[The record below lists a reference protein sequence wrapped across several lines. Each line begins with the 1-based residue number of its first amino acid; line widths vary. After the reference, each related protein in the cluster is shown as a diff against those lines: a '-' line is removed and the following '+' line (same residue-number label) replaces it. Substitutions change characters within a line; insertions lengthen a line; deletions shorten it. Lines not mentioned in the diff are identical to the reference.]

1 MKTDPKG
8 IGNSLASELMK
19 LSESLA
25 ARLQQL
31 RQQSIETDHRVSAT
45 IATAKELKT
54 RLELI
59 DIKYPE
65 Q

>member
-1 MKTDPKG
+1 MQP
-8 IGNSLASELMK
+8 
-19 LSESLA
+19 SESFAVRLQ
-25 ARLQQL
+25 RLQQ
-31 RQQSIETDHRVSAT
+31 QSTETDSRVSAT
-45 IATAKELKT
+45 IATAKELKA

>member
-1 MKTDPKG
+1 
-8 IGNSLASELMK
+8 MK
-19 LSESLA
+19 LSESFTT
-25 ARLQQL
+25 RLQQL
-31 RQQSIETDHRVSAT
+31 QQRSTKTDKKVAAT
-45 IATAKELKT
+45 GVAAEELKA

>member
-1 MKTDPKG
+1 MKTGAKASV
-8 IGNSLASELMK
+8 NSLAFKLMK
-19 LSESLA
+19 LSESFA
-25 ARLQQL
+25 VKLQQL
-31 RQQSIETDHRVSAT
+31 QQQSIETDNRVSTT

>member
-1 MKTDPKG
+1 MKTDTKG
-8 IGNSLASELMK
+8 SVNPLAFELMK
-19 LSESLA
+19 LSESFA
-25 ARLQQL
+25 VRLQRLQ
-31 RQQSIETDHRVSAT
+31 QQSIETDHRVSAT

>member
-1 MKTDPKG
+1 MKTDTKESV
-8 IGNSLASELMK
+8 NSLASELMK
-19 LSESLA
+19 LSESFAVRLQ
-25 ARLQQL
+25 RLQQ
-31 RQQSIETDHRVSAT
+31 QSAETDSRVSAT
-45 IATAKELKT
+45 IATAKELKA

>member
-1 MKTDPKG
+1 MGTDPKG
-8 IGNSLASELMK
+8 IGNSPAFELMK
-19 LSESLA
+19 LSESFAVRLQ
-25 ARLQQL
+25 RLQQ
-31 RQQSIETDHRVSAT
+31 QSAETDSRVSAT